1 MNNHIV
7 DPNKMPADGY
17 YNALVQLDTGGEAFL
32 PVRVRDWKVFK
43 ANGVELR
50 ADACSD
56 FLPLAAWSYCFAFP
70 VQAATEL
77 DALRA
82 AVRALHAELE
92 GGKFAA
98 IPVEDILEG
107 RVTL

>member
-7 DPNKMPADGY
+7 DSNKMPADGY
-17 YNALVQLDTGGEAFL
+17 YSALVQLDTGGEAFL

-56 FLPLAAWSYCFAFP
+56 FLPLAAWSYCAHWPQFA
-70 VQAATEL
+70 ADEL
-77 DALRA
+77 ETLRA
-82 AVRALHAELE
+82 AVRALHAELQ
-92 GGKFAA
+92 GGRFAA
-98 IPVEDILEG
+98 IPVGDILSG
-107 RVTL
+107 KVTL